1 MIRVLI
7 VDDHDLVRTGLR
19 HIIDRAEDVDVVAEA
34 GSGDEALRR
43 HRELTPDVV
52 LMDISMPGMS
62 GLEVTQRM
70 LRSDDSTRIIILT
83 AHAQSPFPTRLLEA
97 GAMGYL
103 TKACAADELLSA
115 IRSVNEGR
123 RYIGSEIAQQ
133 LALALLPGT
142 EQSPF
147 EELSSREM
155 EVTLMLTQGLNVAD
169 IAQTMSLSPKTVSTY
184 KYRIYEKLQIKNE
197 VELTRLAMRH
207 GLIEGDN

>member
-19 HIIDRAEDVDVVAEA
+19 HILDRAEDVDVIAEA
-34 GSGDEALRR
+34 GSGEEAIRR
-43 HRELTPDVV
+43 QREVDPDVV

-62 GLEVTQRM
+62 GMEVTQRM
-70 LRSDDSTRIIILT
+70 LRGDDSIRIIILT
-83 AHAQSPFPTRLLEA
+83 AHAQSPFPSRLLEA

-103 TKACAADELLSA
+103 TKACAADELLNA
-115 IRSVNEGR
+115 IRSVFEGR

-155 EVTLMLTQGLNVAD
+155 EVTLMLTQGMSVAD

-207 GLIEGDN
+207 GLIEPDT

>member
-19 HIIDRAEDVDVVAEA
+19 HILDRADNVTVIGEA
-34 GSGDEALRR
+34 GSGEEAIRR
-43 HRELTPDVV
+43 QREMQPDVV

-62 GLEVTQRM
+62 GMEVTQRM
-70 LRSDDSTRIIILT
+70 LRSDDSIRIIILT

-103 TKACAADELLSA
+103 TKACAADELLNA
-115 IRSVNEGR
+115 IHSVAEGR

-147 EELSSREM
+147 EDLSSREM
-155 EVTLMLTQGLNVAD
+155 EVTLMLTQGMSVAD

-184 KYRIYEKLQIKNE
+184 KYRIYEKLHVKNE

-207 GLIEGDN
+207 GLIEED